1 MSGASADSASW
12 LALSA
17 WVRSRGGFL
26 SEGLSEGLSP
36 ETGVRGLVTSSVLN
50 DGETI
55 LYIPLS
61 CFITNTKF
69 KSSLEA
75 LSGQLKLLD
84 DIALALALL
93 AAQSAGTH
101 APYVNSLPTS
111 ADFAECLPSWWSA
124 EDRASLLHGS
134 PLLEEVEANLS
145 CFEHDWALLLDVRI
159 ALGMPQLAGGS
170 LRWALAVVTS
180 RAFTMD
186 SGVSC
191 LIPGMDIM
199 NHRRPRVASY
209 TFSEDGIDDTGVKV
223 KTLQAVQKGAEV
235 TITYGAKSNSH
246 LLCNYG
252 FTVAGNTE
260 PDGSSNDLCRVRFSL
275 DSQPSRKR
283 KASDTEAAD
292 EGKDEVHALR
302 LERWKAFKTSDDN
315 TQASQHDDDGAR
327 LLDLRLTSSSA
338 PKHYMFGAFTKCLDT
353 CRVLSLTAATIGST
367 GKKLEPQHTRSEVA
381 ALNYLAAHLLDVD
394 ARYANPPANYSPIS
408 CDDARRINCIR
419 VISSERRTLQF
430 YAKVATTVASILRR
444 ETTSPR
450 GDSQWKTAALETLA
464 AADATASQ
472 DAATCDA
479 DPFLSPLCTVTKLVH
494 TFLQVKFGVK
504 L

>member
-26 SEGLSEGLSP
+26 SEGLSEGPSP

-55 LYIPLS
+55 LYVPLA

-69 KSSLEA
+69 KASLEA
-75 LSGQLKLLD
+75 RSGQLKLLD

-101 APYVNSLPTS
+101 APYINSLPTS

-124 EDRASLLHGS
+124 EDRASLLNGS
-134 PLLEEVEANLS
+134 PLLEEVEANLFS
-145 CFEHDWALLLDVRI
+145 FEHDWALLLDVRI
-159 ALGMPQLAGGS
+159 ALGMPQLTRDS
-170 LRWALAVVTS
+170 LQWALAVVTS

-199 NHRRPRVASY
+199 NHRRPRVTSY
-209 TFSEDGIDDTGVKV
+209 TISEDGNDDNGVKV
-223 KTLQAVQKGAEV
+223 KTLQAVQKDAEV

-246 LLCNYG
+246 LLRNYG
-252 FTVAGNTE
+252 FTVARNTE

-275 DSQPSRKR
+275 ESLPSRKR
-283 KASDTEAAD
+283 KANNTEAAD
-292 EGKDEVHALR
+292 EGEDEVHALR
-302 LERWKAFKTSDDN
+302 LERWKAFKMSDDN
-315 TQASQHDDDGAR
+315 QASQHDDDGAR
-327 LLDLRLTSSSA
+327 LVDLRLTSSSA
-338 PKHYMFGAFTKCLDT
+338 PKHYTFGAFTKCLDA
-353 CRVLSLTAATIGST
+353 CRVLSLTAATVAST

-394 ARYANPPANYSPIS
+394 ARYDNPPAISSPIS
-408 CDDARRINCIR
+408 SDDARRINCMR
-419 VISSERRTLQF
+419 VISSERRRLQF
-430 YAKVATTVASILRR
+430 YAKIATTAASILRR
-444 ETTSPR
+444 ESLSSR
-450 GDSQWKTAALETLA
+450 GDQNWKSLALETLA

-472 DAATCDA
+472 DVTTCDN
-479 DPFLSPLCTVTKLVH
+479 DSLLSPLCTVSGLVR
-494 TFLQVKFGVK
+494 TYLQIKFGIK